1 MISRLNLASLSS
13 SLAQFKGQA
22 LTSMFNS
29 VSPTWSSGPL
39 AGAAADTSF
48 FNRVGD
54 PLLDVVSAHTPAT
67 FGSVLDHFS
76 AHMKELPTPT
86 TPTGLDA
93 SQSFSKPG
101 QNMVTVLNRV
111 EVTFKAQY
119 SELGAMRKSLVQEQ
133 DAAQKLNTLTP
144 QTPDAGIK
152 AALADFVASYNAG
165 VERFTPSVAKGGI
178 LEGSWEAERARFATQ
193 RDINYIL
200 NGSEVGLKGG
210 LAALGISADPK
221 TGLASV
227 DQTRLDAA
235 LAGNKGNVVAALTS
249 FATTFIDT
257 IDALNAAGH
266 AQVRQM
272 ANLDRAVHW
281 IADNKAAAQKEF
293 GPGAAA
299 TPNDAF
305 AKAVALYDDMA
316 RLSKKT

>member
-1 MISRLNLASLSS
+1 MISPVNLSSLSS

-22 LTSMFNS
+22 LTPLFNR

-54 PLLDVVSAHTPAT
+54 PLLDPVSAQAPAT

-76 AHMKELPTPT
+76 ARMKELPTST

-111 EVTFKAQY
+111 EVTFKAQF

-133 DAAQKLNTLTP
+133 QAAQKLHTLTV
-144 QTPDAGIK
+144 QTPDADIK

-165 VERFTPSVAKGGI
+165 VERFTPAVAKGGI

-200 NGSEVGLKGG
+200 NGSEAGLKGG

-221 TGLASV
+221 TGLASI
-227 DQTRLDAA
+227 DQTQLDAA
-235 LAGNKGNVVAALTS
+235 LVKNKGNVVAALTS
-249 FATTFIDT
+249 FATTFSDT
-257 IDALNAAGH
+257 VGALNAADH
-266 AQVRQM
+266 AQARQM

-281 IADNKAAAQKEF
+281 IDDNKAAVKEEF

-299 TPNDAF
+299 TPNGAF
-305 AKAVALYDDMA
+305 AKAAALYDEMA
-316 RLSKKT
+316 RLSQKT

>member
-1 MISRLNLASLSS
+1 MPISPVDLSS
-13 SLAQFKGQA
+13 FSASLAQFKSQS
-22 LTSMFNS
+22 LTSLFGR

-39 AGAAADTSF
+39 AGAAGDTSF
-48 FNRVGD
+48 FNHGD
-54 PLLDVVSAHTPAT
+54 DPVSAHAPAT

-111 EVTFKAQY
+111 EVTFKAQF
-119 SELGAMRKSLVQEQ
+119 SELGAMRKSLVHEQE
-133 DAAQKLNTLTP
+133 AAQKLGTLTIE
-144 QTPDAGIK
+144 TPDADIK
-152 AALADFVASYNAG
+152 DALADFVASYNAG
-165 VERFTPSVAKGGI
+165 IERFTPSVAKGGI
-178 LEGSWEAERARFATQ
+178 LEGSWEAERARFATE

-200 NGSEVGLKGG
+200 NGAEVGLKGG

-221 TGLASV
+221 TKLASV
-227 DQTRLDAA
+227 DQARFDTA
-235 LAGNKGNVVAALTS
+235 LASNKGNVVAALTS
-249 FATTFIDT
+249 FAGTFIDT
-257 IDALNAAGH
+257 IATLNAAGH

-281 IADNKAAAQKEF
+281 IDANKAAVQKEF

-299 TPNDAF
+299 TPSAAF
-305 AKAVALYDDMA
+305 AKAAALYDDMA
-316 RLSKKT
+316 RLSKKA